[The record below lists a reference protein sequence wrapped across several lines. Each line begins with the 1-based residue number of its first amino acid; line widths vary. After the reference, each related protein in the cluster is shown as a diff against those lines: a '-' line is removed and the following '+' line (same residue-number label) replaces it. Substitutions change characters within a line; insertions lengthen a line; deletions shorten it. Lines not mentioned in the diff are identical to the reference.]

1 MMRAL
6 AVRQTLNF
14 RHEIRLIRRNDVLRT
29 VFGEHGGFGAGACRG
44 NGHRARPVG
53 ELDSRQTHAA
63 LGGSDD
69 YSPNIGADNLDD
81 ADTFIADEG
90 GQGRGWRYAPARK
103 IASARLSPIASIR
116 NRRLPGPRIA
126 HFELLQS
133 KLLRSAVL
141 MNANDFA
148 HRGAPGDTMDTI
160 IDENDAG
167 GFCG

>member
-63 LGGSDD
+63 GGGSDD
-69 YSPNIGADNLDD
+69 HSPNIGAD
-81 ADTFIADEG
+81 TSTT
-90 GQGRGWRYAPARK
+90 PTP
-103 IASARLSPIASIR
+103 S
-116 NRRLPGPRIA
+116 
-126 HFELLQS
+126 
-133 KLLRSAVL
+133 
-141 MNANDFA
+141 
-148 HRGAPGDTMDTI
+148 
-160 IDENDAG
+160 
-167 GFCG
+167 